1 MQINYTKFRPDIK
14 GVKIKKSY
22 FLENTYHI
30 KAVRIDKRP
39 ICCGRKM
46 NIKDYKEVHI
56 KDKNYGT
63 SKVIIHVTKQRYVC
77 PCCNKKET
85 GSLDFVE
92 KRHSIS
98 KNIVNELN
106 THFRDMKSFTQIAK
120 EVGISLSSVIRNF
133 MKLEVTVNND
143 ITDTIYFDEF
153 KGNADNE
160 KYQLVIYNG
169 NRELLVVL
177 KDRKSNTIKEYL
189 ESLPEKPSKVVMDL
203 FKPFKN
209 VINSVLPKA
218 EIIAD
223 KYHYVRQM
231 EWMIRDIRI
240 RLHNQDIKYKEF
252 KKYWRL
258 ISSNP
263 RKLTANQK
271 NRIEKLKNS
280 NEDFAKCY
288 DNKVEFYE
296 LINSETLVK
305 FNKRL
310 KKLIIKLENS
320 EIKECIKLST
330 TLKNWEKEI
339 KNSFKYKVDNGFVE
353 GYNNKIKVIKR
364 VSYGIKK
371 FEILK
376 KLIQLKISPNVFF
389 DSTY

>member
-1 MQINYTKFRPDIK
+1 
-14 GVKIKKSY
+14 
-22 FLENTYHI
+22 
-30 KAVRIDKRP
+30 
-39 ICCGRKM
+39 
-46 NIKDYKEVHI
+46 
-56 KDKNYGT
+56 
-63 SKVIIHVTKQRYVC
+63 
-77 PCCNKKET
+77 
-85 GSLDFVE
+85 
-92 KRHSIS
+92 
-98 KNIVNELN
+98 
-106 THFRDMKSFTQIAK
+106 
-120 EVGISLSSVIRNF
+120 
-133 MKLEVTVNND
+133 
-143 ITDTIYFDEF
+143 
-153 KGNADNE
+153 
-160 KYQLVIYNG
+160 
-169 NRELLVVL
+169 
-177 KDRKSNTIKEYL
+177 
-189 ESLPEKPSKVVMDL
+189 
-203 FKPFKN
+203 
-209 VINSVLPKA
+209 
-218 EIIAD
+218 
-223 KYHYVRQM
+223 M
-231 EWMIRDIRI
+231 EWMIRDVRI

-288 DNKVEFYE
+288 ENKVEFYE

-371 FEILK
+371 FETLK
-376 KLIQLKISPNVFF
+376 KLIQLRIA
-389 DSTY
+389 

>member
-1 MQINYTKFRPDIK
+1 MQINYTKFRPNIK
-14 GVKIKKSY
+14 GLNIKKSY
-22 FLENTYHI
+22 ILDDTYHI
-30 KAVRIDKRP
+30 EAVKTDKRP
-39 ICCGRKM
+39 ICCGKKM
-46 NIKDYKEVHI
+46 NIKDYRTVNI
-56 KDKNYGT
+56 KDTNYG
-63 SKVIIHVTKQRYVC
+63 SKKVIIHVKKQRYIC
-77 PCCNKKET
+77 PCCNKKEM
-85 GSLDFVE
+85 SKLDFVKE
-92 KRHSIS
+92 RCSIS
-98 KNIVNELN
+98 KNILEDLVWHLKK
-106 THFRDMKSFTQIAK
+106 TKSFKQIG
-120 EVGISLSSVIRNF
+120 EELGISLS
-133 MKLEVTVNND
+133 
-143 ITDTIYFDEF
+143 TIMRYFNGLKIVESKKSTKTIHFDEF
-153 KGNADNE
+153 KGNADKE
-160 KYQLVIYNG
+160 KYQLAVYNG
-169 NRELLVVL
+169 ERELLTIL
-177 KDRKSNTIKEYL
+177 KDRKSETIKNYL
-189 ESLPEKPSKVVMDL
+189 ESLPEKPEKVVIDL
-203 FKPFKN
+203 FMQFRN
-209 VINSVLPKA
+209 VINKSLPKA
-218 EIIAD
+218 KIIAD

-231 EWMIRDIRI
+231 EWMIRDVRI
-240 RLHNQDIKYKEF
+240 RLHNQDIKYKEY
-252 KKYWRL
+252 KKYCRL

-371 FEILK
+371 FETLK
-376 KLIQLKISPNVFF
+376 KLIQLRIA
-389 DSTY
+389 

>member
-1 MQINYTKFRPDIK
+1 
-14 GVKIKKSY
+14 
-22 FLENTYHI
+22 
-30 KAVRIDKRP
+30 
-39 ICCGRKM
+39 
-46 NIKDYKEVHI
+46 
-56 KDKNYGT
+56 
-63 SKVIIHVTKQRYVC
+63 
-77 PCCNKKET
+77 
-85 GSLDFVE
+85 
-92 KRHSIS
+92 
-98 KNIVNELN
+98 
-106 THFRDMKSFTQIAK
+106 
-120 EVGISLSSVIRNF
+120 

-143 ITDTIYFDEF
+143 VTDTIHFDEF
-153 KGNADNE
+153 KGNADKE
-160 KYQLVIYNG
+160 KYQLVVYNG
-169 NRELLVVL
+169 KRELLAIL
-177 KDRKSNTIKEYL
+177 KDRKSSTIREYL
-189 ESLPEKPSKVVMDL
+189 ESLPTTPSKVVIDL

-209 VINSVLPKA
+209 VIKSVLPEA

-231 EWMIRDIRI
+231 EWMIRDVRI
-240 RLHNQDIKYKEF
+240 RLHNQDIKYKEY

-371 FEILK
+371 FETLK
-376 KLIQLKISPNVFF
+376 KLIQLRIA
-389 DSTY
+389 

>member
-22 FLENTYHI
+22 FHENTYHI
-30 KAVRIDKRP
+30 NAVRIDKRP
-39 ICCGRKM
+39 MCCGRKM

-56 KDKNYGT
+56 KDKNYGI
-63 SKVIIHVTKQRYVC
+63 SKVIIHVTKQRYIC

-98 KNIVNELN
+98 KNTINELN
-106 THFRDMKSFTQIAK
+106 THFKDIKSFKQIAK

-143 ITDTIYFDEF
+143 VTDTIHFDEF
-153 KGNADNE
+153 KGNADKE
-160 KYQLVIYNG
+160 KYQLVVYNG
-169 NRELLVVL
+169 KRELLAIL
-177 KDRKSNTIKEYL
+177 KDRKSSTIREYL
-189 ESLPEKPSKVVMDL
+189 ESLPTTPSKVVIDL

-209 VINSVLPKA
+209 VIKSVLPEA

-231 EWMIRDIRI
+231 EWMIRDVRI

-371 FEILK
+371 FETLK
-376 KLIQLKISPNVFF
+376 KLIQLRVA
-389 DSTY
+389 